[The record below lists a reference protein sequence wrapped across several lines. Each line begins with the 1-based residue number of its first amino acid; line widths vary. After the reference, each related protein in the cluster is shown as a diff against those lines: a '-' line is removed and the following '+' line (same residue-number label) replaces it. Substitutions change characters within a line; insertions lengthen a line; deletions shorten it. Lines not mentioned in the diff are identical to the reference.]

1 LKYRK
6 LEPTL
11 ERPISNEVS
20 SFFNIAHAESYFT
33 SKTPMKREKE
43 KGEIKQNEKNSS
55 LGFCSNSAKFNAAIE
70 HFLCTGYHPA
80 NRIYYYQR
88 WGFIHFFHL
97 GDFNFDLC

>member
-1 LKYRK
+1 MK
-6 LEPTL
+6 LAPFSTMPTPKATL
-11 ERPISNEVS
+11 LPKP
-20 SFFNIAHAESYFT
+20 T
-33 SKTPMKREKE
+33 MKREKE